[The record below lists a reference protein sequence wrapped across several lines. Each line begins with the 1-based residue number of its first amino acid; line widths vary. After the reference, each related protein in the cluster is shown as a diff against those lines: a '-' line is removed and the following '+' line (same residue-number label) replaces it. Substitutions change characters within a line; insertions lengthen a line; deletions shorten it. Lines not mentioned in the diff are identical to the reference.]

1 MAGAAAK
8 RYARAIFELAQETG
22 EQDAWETR
30 LQVLRQICA
39 MEEVRRVLQD
49 PSVPTARRMEA
60 AEALR
65 MPELGEPGMNLL
77 RLLVEARRIGS
88 VDAIADE
95 FEVMADEAAGRVR
108 ALVTTAIELE
118 DGDRRHLGQQ
128 LTQRLGREV
137 RLEARVDPTVLGG
150 LVLRYGDHVID
161 GSVRTRLEQLRRR
174 LGGD

>member
-1 MAGAAAK
+1 MAGAAVK

-30 LQVLRQICA
+30 LRVLRQICA
-39 MEEVRRVLQD
+39 MEQVRRVLQD

-77 RLLVEARRIGS
+77 RLLVEARRIDS

-95 FEVMADEAAGRVR
+95 FEIMADEAAGRVR
-108 ALVTTAIELE
+108 AIVTTAVELE
-118 DGDRRHLGQQ
+118 DDERSHLGAELSQQ
-128 LTQRLGREV
+128 LGRDV
-137 RLEARVDPTVLGG
+137 RLQARIDPSVLGG

-174 LGGD
+174 LAGD

>member
-1 MAGAAAK
+1 MAAAAK
-8 RYARAIFELAQETG
+8 RYARAIFELAQDTG
-22 EQDAWETR
+22 EQEVWETR
-30 LQVLRQICA
+30 LRLLREICA
-39 MEEVRRVLQD
+39 MDEVRQVLLD
-49 PSVPTARRMEA
+49 PSVSTARRMEA

-95 FEVMADEAAGRVR
+95 FEIMADEAAGRVR
-108 ALVTTAIELE
+108 ALVTTAVELE
-118 DGDRRHLGQQ
+118 DGDRSHLGEELSQQ
-128 LTQRLGREV
+128 LGREV
-137 RLEARVDPTVLGG
+137 RLQARVDPSVLGG

-174 LGGD
+174 LAGD